1 MTGLGFSDLTEDEA
15 LLIVLYREW
24 IGQHLSR
31 ETFELKMLLV
41 LASDALQP
49 VLDDIFVIFRHMTK
63 DMSCICCV
71 GDLLCDHEGLIL
83 NAVSARLSVLVQ
95 KEDQNRTINVR
106 STVEIP
112 QTGRDALRFQV
123 NQSSWLVATNL

>member
-41 LASDALQP
+41 LASDALHP
-49 VLDDIFVIFRHMTK
+49 VLDEVFAIFRHMTK
-63 DMSCICCV
+63 DIICICCV

-83 NAVSARLSVLVQ
+83 DAVSARLSKLIQ
-95 KEDQNRTINVR
+95 KADQNRIINVR
-106 STVEIP
+106 STIEIP
-112 QTGRDALRFQV
+112 ETGHDALRFQV